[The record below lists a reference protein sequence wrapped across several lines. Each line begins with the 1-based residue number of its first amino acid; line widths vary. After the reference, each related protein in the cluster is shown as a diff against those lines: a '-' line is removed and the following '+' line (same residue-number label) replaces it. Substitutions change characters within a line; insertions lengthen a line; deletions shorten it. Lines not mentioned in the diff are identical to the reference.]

1 MSAYDAALTEDALVT
16 VADLRARG
24 ASWDA
29 TAEAVGWEVADL
41 RRAVRRESE
50 FERYYEEALREVRR
64 EIEAEMLLTY
74 RKQLRDEDSATARKA
89 ADALAR
95 YGAGLERDRTRLE
108 VENIRAGVARAKL
121 DAKRARDE
129 PEWPAEPKMDVTVL
143 TPEQVHTPDDESAY
157 ARRAT
162 DKQAVVW
169 LWGGAHKI
177 GDTEPDA
184 ATDTPLVLIHDMTA
198 PPPERQRYWAIR
210 FPIPGHPTEGPYPI
224 PGAFEPVPE
233 LTPEQARQIADFAA
247 RAPAPAA

>member
-41 RRAVRRESE
+41 RRAVRREPE
-50 FERYYEEALREVRR
+50 FDRYYEGALREVRR

-89 ADALAR
+89 ADALAK
-95 YGAGLERDRTRLE
+95 YGSGLERDRTRLE
-108 VENIRAGVARAKL
+108 VENIRAGVARARL
-121 DAKRARDE
+121 DAKRAKDE
-129 PEWPAEPKMDVTVL
+129 PEWPAEPKMDVTAL

-169 LWGGAHKI
+169 LWGGAHKL

-184 ATDTPLVLIHDMTA
+184 ATDTPLVLLHDMTA

-233 LTPEQARQIADFAA
+233 LTPKQAKHVADFAA
-247 RAPAPAA
+247 SAPAPAA